1 MPSVR
6 TVGTQDRICW
16 FKKEAPGEG
25 ASWVEARLGFFLVV
39 LFVGFGSFVFGDFLD
54 FGVGG
59 WGGRSGWLSWLG
71 WLSVSYRSGDSV
83 TFGSES
89 GVALDEDDDT
99 FDEAPDAATH
109 DSDVREEHEEAEEE
123 AHEWDFGGEGDHDG
137 GKHDKNEATT
147 GQSDVDEAFL
157 FLAEVPVVGAES
169 TEEDTEE
176 TSGDGGFD
184 AGRDG
189 VLEGRVVQRVGAG
202 SVSVW
207 GGIWIGVWV
216 HKISLVI

>member
-1 MPSVR
+1 MPGVR

-25 ASWVEARLGFFLVV
+25 ASWIEARLGFFLVV
-39 LFVGFGSFVFGDFLD
+39 LFVGFGSFVFGNFFD

-59 WGGRSGWLSWLG
+59 WGGRSGWLSWLD
-71 WLSVSYRSGDSV
+71 WLSVSDRSGDSV
-83 TFGSES
+83 AFGSEG
-89 GVALDEDDDT
+89 GVTLDEDDDT

-189 VLEGRVVQRVGAG
+189 VLEGGVVQRVGAG

>member
-1 MPSVR
+1 M
-6 TVGTQDRICW
+6 
-16 FKKEAPGEG
+16 
-25 ASWVEARLGFFLVV
+25 
-39 LFVGFGSFVFGDFLD
+39 
-54 FGVGG
+54 
-59 WGGRSGWLSWLG
+59 SWLG
-71 WLSVSYRSGDSV
+71 WLSVSDRSGDSV

-137 GKHDKNEATT
+137 GKHDKNEAAT

-176 TSGDGGFD
+176 TSGDGRFD